1 MDFLSASM
9 IFLGTFNFL
18 LSSSVVLDQPGN
30 FFAESEKCE
39 ENFVKVGCFRDN
51 TRPLPKLLLNMRN
64 AELYETW
71 DDWEEFME
79 RLVCRCAKKAR
90 KKAFTYFGLQFYGE
104 CWSGVRENVSY
115 DNDGPSKGC
124 VGKTLRQRCR
134 HSDPLCV
141 GKAKRNFIYKLVA
154 PTSPPDCKDNN
165 DVCEEY
171 KEYCHYEHVRSNCR
185 RLCKQC

>member
-1 MDFLSASM
+1 MK
-9 IFLGTFNFL
+9 LGMTGRNL
-18 LSSSVVLDQPGN
+18 WNGETENRILRLIATRGN
-30 FFAESEKCE
+30 FVICLNVTSE
-39 ENFVKVGCFRDN
+39 FSPFCFF
-51 TRPLPKLLLNMRN
+51 PKS
-64 AELYETW
+64 
-71 DDWEEFME
+71 
-79 RLVCRCAKKAR
+79 LVCWCAKKAR

-104 CWSGVRENVSY
+104 CWSGVRANVSY

-124 VGKTLRQRCR
+124 VGKKLRQRCR

-154 PTSPPDCKDNN
+154 PTSPPDCKDNS

-185 RLCKQC
+185 RSCKQC